1 MPEKKSGIMYKLK
14 NVFKPKKIVCEDIVC
29 QADMVISEYIS
40 RRRGEIIAR
49 YSGKKSRF
57 SGFLIFCVSA
67 IILYLVYVSLSK
79 KNTPYFTFLSEQS
92 RSNPDVPRD

>member
-14 NVFKPKKIVCEDIVC
+14 NVFKPRKIVCEDIVC

-49 YSGKKSRF
+49 YSGKKSHF

-67 IILYLVYVSLSK
+67 IILYLVYVSLS
-79 KNTPYFTFLSEQS
+79 
-92 RSNPDVPRD
+92 